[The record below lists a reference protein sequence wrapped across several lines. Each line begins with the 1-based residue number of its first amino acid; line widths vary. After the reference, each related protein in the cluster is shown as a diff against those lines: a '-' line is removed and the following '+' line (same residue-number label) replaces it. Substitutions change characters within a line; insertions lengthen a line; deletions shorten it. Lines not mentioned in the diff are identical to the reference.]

1 MTKSQDDPKS
11 KIYELIDDIEI
22 AMLTTS
28 EVDGSLRTR
37 PMANQ
42 RADKNGAI
50 WFFTEKDGSVIRN
63 VEANQNVSLGYAS
76 SGAYVAVTGRGMMV
90 DDRARINA
98 LWSEDVKAWFPKGK
112 DDPNLTLL
120 KVEPDMGEY
129 WSFPSAAVSQV
140 IGYVKAKLTGQPAD
154 DIGEHKKVLL

>member
-1 MTKSQDDPKS
+1 MTNTQDDPRT

-22 AMLTTS
+22 AMLTTT

-42 RADKNGAI
+42 RADRAGSI

-63 VEANQNVSLGYAS
+63 VEANPMVSLGYAS
-76 SGAYVAVTGRGMMV
+76 SGAYVAVTGRAEMIE
-90 DDRARINA
+90 DRGLIDE

-120 KVEPDMGEY
+120 KVEPDVGEY
-129 WSFPSAAVSQV
+129 WSFPSAPVSQV

-154 DIGEHKKVLL
+154 DIGEHRKVLL

>member
-1 MTKSQDDPKS
+1 MAKSQDDPKA
-11 KIYELIDDIEI
+11 KVYELIDDIHI
-22 AMLTTS
+22 AMLTTT

-42 RADKNGAI
+42 RADEDGAI

-63 VEANQNVSLGYAS
+63 VETNPAVSLGYAS
-76 SGAYVAVTGRGMMV
+76 SGAYVAITGRGAMV
-90 DDRARINA
+90 DDRARIDE

-120 KVEPDMGEY
+120 KVEPDIGEY
-129 WSFPSAAVSQV
+129 WSFPSAPVSQV
-140 IGYVKAKLTGQPAD
+140 IGYVKAKLTGKPAD
-154 DIGEHKKVLL
+154 DIGENKKVLL

>member
-1 MTKSQDDPKS
+1 MTKSQDDPKA

-42 RADKNGAI
+42 RADKHGAI